1 MERYMGP
8 TQNKDLNQY
17 LKKLTDAGWEL
28 ESRGRHI
35 KLFFPDSGWPFVMV
49 PKSPSD
55 MRSINNL
62 KAKVRQAMKKV
73 FETRPEGVTA

>member
-1 MERYMGP
+1 MGP

-17 LKKLTDAGWEL
+17 LKKLVDAGWEL
-28 ESRGRHI
+28 ESRGSHI
-35 KLFFPDSGWPFVMV
+35 KLFFPDSGWPFVTA

-62 KAKVRQAMKKV
+62 KAKVRQALKKSLKC
-73 FETRPEGVTA
+73 PLMA

>member
-1 MERYMGP
+1 MGP

-17 LKKLTDAGWEL
+17 LKKLIDAGWEL

-35 KLFFPDSGWPFVMV
+35 KLFFPNSGWVFVMV

-55 MRSINNL
+55 LRSLKNL
-62 KAKVRQAMKKV
+62 KAKVRQATKKV
-73 FETRPEGVTA
+73 II